1 MCKAVVFPSCERSEA
16 YGITLVEAAMY
27 GRAMISTELN
37 TGTSYINSDG
47 ETGLVVE
54 PKNAPQLREAM
65 EKMHHNDDLV
75 TRMGVSARKRYLQ
88 LFKAEVM
95 AQRYSELYH
104 NTIKKPV

>member
-65 EKMHHNDDLV
+65 EKMHHNDDL
-75 TRMGVSARKRYLQ
+75 Q